1 MSAPLITIQLD
12 PGRRDYA
19 PGETLAGRF
28 RWDVEHPDRVSSVEM
43 SILWYTEGKGD
54 EDLGV
59 HYFEEHTI
67 GGQAPHRVAWR
78 PFSTKLPNSP
88 LCYDGPLIK
97 IRWCVRVRVFLET
110 GKDVVGEKH
119 FRLGHVPAPCQAP
132 PAAAMIADKSKAP
145 EPDGF
150 GESTQW

>member
-1 MSAPLITIQLD
+1 MSAPLVTIQLD
-12 PGRRDYA
+12 PGHRDYS

-28 RWDVEHPDRVSSVEM
+28 RWDVVHPDKVNSVEM

-54 EDLGV
+54 EDCGV

-67 GGQAPHRVAWR
+67 GGHPPQRVAWR

-88 LCYDGPLIK
+88 LSYDGPLIK

-119 FRLGHVPAPCQAP
+119 FRLGKVGAPHEPAPAAHPVDQPKMPESQA
-132 PAAAMIADKSKAP
+132 
-145 EPDGF
+145 F
-150 GESTQW
+150 GESTVW